1 MDSHILAFWGGFVG
15 PYGSIKGVLDPYWP
29 TLVVA
34 TVVSLFATPVASFI
48 AFKVGI
54 LDLPDEAVKTHK
66 RPTAYLGGVAVL
78 VGFLAAMLLGVV
90 LVADAIGP
98 ESPAIRIIYAI
109 CAGAVVATLVGL
121 IDDVKDIRP
130 WQKLIGQGICAVFL
144 VAAGIKPDLQ
154 PLSGIVGVSLPPL
167 LHDIVAYVVVLFF
180 VLGATNSLNLLDGL
194 DGLCAGVTAIITLGF
209 LVLAIHL
216 ATWATDT
223 SVDAVRIVVGLALV
237 GSVFGFLM
245 FNRHPAAI
253 FLGDAGSILLGFIMA
268 SMMMLMATNS
278 TRWWFASVVIFG
290 LPILDTTTALIRRVI
305 NKRPIMKSD
314 RGHIYDQMIDRG
326 MPLERTVA
334 VNYLLAGLYVLLG
347 VVGAVFLRTRHAVIL
362 YLAIAVVSL
371 LIVWRKG
378 FFKMSGLRGAVR
390 S

>member
-1 MDSHILAFWGGFVG
+1 
-15 PYGSIKGVLDPYWP
+15 
-29 TLVVA
+29 
-34 TVVSLFATPVASFI
+34 
-48 AFKVGI
+48 
-54 LDLPDEAVKTHK
+54 
-66 RPTAYLGGVAVL
+66 
-78 VGFLAAMLLGVV
+78 
-90 LVADAIGP
+90 
-98 ESPAIRIIYAI
+98 
-109 CAGAVVATLVGL
+109 
-121 IDDVKDIRP
+121 
-130 WQKLIGQGICAVFL
+130 
-144 VAAGIKPDLQ
+144 
-154 PLSGIVGVSLPPL
+154 
-167 LHDIVAYVVVLFF
+167 VVVLFF